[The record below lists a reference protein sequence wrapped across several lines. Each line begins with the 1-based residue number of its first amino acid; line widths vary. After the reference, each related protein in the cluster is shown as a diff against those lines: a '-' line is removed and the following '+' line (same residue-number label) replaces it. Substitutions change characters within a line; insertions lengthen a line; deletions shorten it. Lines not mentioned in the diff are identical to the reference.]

1 MLKKISVITINY
13 NNCKGLIKTYDSIR
27 MQLDLKTRVEW
38 IVIDGN
44 STDGS
49 IDFLNSISSEIDKL
63 IVEPDKGIYDAMN
76 KGLAAATGEYVW
88 FLNSGD
94 SFYNNLSLDRVCK
107 SIERSNADVLF
118 GDTMFV
124 SETGKKIGL
133 ISKLKPQ
140 RLPRKLTFNG
150 FKYGMNVCHQSVI
163 VKREI
168 SPEYNLD
175 YRLAADI
182 DWILE
187 ILKHNHSSKWV
198 GHTISNFEIGGSSY
212 QHTKKAWKERFQVF
226 SKHYGIVPNLI
237 NHVWIIIRRIIFDIK
252 IKVFNIK

>member
-13 NNCKGLIKTYDSIR
+13 NNCQGLIKTYDSLRI
-27 MQLDLKTRVEW
+27 QVDLKTRVEW
-38 IVIDGN
+38 IVVDGN

-49 IDFLNSISSEIDKL
+49 VDFLHSISSEIDKL
-63 IVEPDKGIYDAMN
+63 IVESDKGIYDAMN

-94 SFYNNLSLDRVCK
+94 SFYNNLSVDRVCQ
-107 SIERSNADVLF
+107 SIGRSNADVLF

-124 SETGKKIGL
+124 SETGKNIGL

-140 RLPRKLTFNG
+140 KLPRKLTFNG

-163 VKREI
+163 VRREI
-168 SPEYNLD
+168 CPKYNLD
-175 YRLAADI
+175 YKLASDI

-187 ILKHNHSSKWV
+187 ILKHNPSSKRV
-198 GHTISNFEIGGSSY
+198 EYTISNFEVGGSSY

-226 SKHYGIVPNLI
+226 SKHYGTLPNI
-237 NHVWIIIRRIIFDIK
+237 FNHIWIIIRRIIFDTK
-252 IKVFNIK
+252 IKVFHIK

>member
-1 MLKKISVITINY
+1 MHKKISVITINF
-13 NNCKGLIKTYDSIR
+13 NNCKGLKKTYDSLRI
-27 MQLDLKTRVEW
+27 QFELNARVEW
-38 IVIDGN
+38 IVVDGN

-63 IVEPDKGIYDAMN
+63 IVESDKGIYDAMN

-88 FLNSGD
+88 FMNSGD
-94 SFYNNLSLDRVCK
+94 SFYNDLSVDGVCNA
-107 SIERSNADVLF
+107 IERSNADIIF

-124 SETGKKIGL
+124 SESGKNIGL
-133 ISKLKPQ
+133 ISRLKPQ
-140 RLPRKLTFNG
+140 KLPRRLTFES
-150 FKYGMNVCHQSVI
+150 FKFGMNVCHQSLI
-163 VKREI
+163 VRREI
-168 SPEYNLD
+168 CPNYNLE
-175 YRLAADI
+175 YKLAADI

>member
-13 NNCKGLIKTYDSIR
+13 NNCRGLIKTYDSLR
-27 MQLDLKTRVEW
+27 VQEDLKTRVEW
-38 IVIDGN
+38 IVVDGN

-49 IDFLNSISSEIDKL
+49 VDFLKSISFDIDKL
-63 IVEPDKGIYDAMN
+63 TIESDKGIYDAMN

-94 SFYNNLSLDRVCK
+94 SFYNNLSVDRVCN
-107 SIERSNADVLF
+107 SIELSNADVLF

-124 SETGKKIGL
+124 SESGNIIGL

-140 RLPRKLTFNG
+140 RLPSKLTFNG

-168 SPEYNLD
+168 CPKYNLE
-175 YRLAADI
+175 YKLAADI

-187 ILKHNHSSKWV
+187 ILKHQPSSNRV
-198 GHTISNFEIGGSSY
+198 EYTLSNFEVGGSSY
-212 QHTKKAWKERFQVF
+212 QHTKKAWKERFKVF

-237 NHVWIIIRRIIFDIK
+237 NHVWIIVRRIIFDIK
-252 IKVFNIK
+252 IKVFNNK

>member
-1 MLKKISVITINY
+1 MLKKISVITINF
-13 NNCKGLIKTYDSIR
+13 NNCKGLIKTYDSLRI
-27 MQLDLKTRVEW
+27 QLDLKNRVEW
-38 IVIDGN
+38 IVVDGN

-63 IVEPDKGIYDAMN
+63 IIESDKGIYDAMN

-94 SFYNNLSLDRVCK
+94 SFYNNLSVDRVCN
-107 SIERSNADVLF
+107 SIDRSNADVLF

-140 RLPRKLTFNG
+140 KLPRKLTFES

-168 SPEYNLD
+168 CPPYNLK
-175 YRLAADI
+175 YKLAADI

-187 ILKHNHSSKWV
+187 ILKKTKSSKRV
-198 GHTISNFEIGGSSY
+198 EYTLSNFEVGGSSY
-212 QHTKKAWKERFQVF
+212 QHTKKAWKERFHVF
-226 SKHYGIVPNLI
+226 SKHYGIGPNLL
-237 NHVWIIIRRIIFDIK
+237 NHIWIIIRRIIFDIK
-252 IKVFNIK
+252 IKVFNSK

>member
-1 MLKKISVITINY
+1 MHKKISVITINF
-13 NNCKGLIKTYDSIR
+13 NNCKGLKKTYDSLRI
-27 MQLDLKTRVEW
+27 QFELNARVEW
-38 IVIDGN
+38 IVVDGN

-63 IVEPDKGIYDAMN
+63 IVESDKGIYDAMN

-88 FLNSGD
+88 FMNSGD
-94 SFYNNLSLDRVCK
+94 SFYNDLSVDGVCNA
-107 SIERSNADVLF
+107 IERSNADIIF

-124 SETGKKIGL
+124 SESGKNIGL
-133 ISKLKPQ
+133 ISRLKPQ
-140 RLPRKLTFNG
+140 KLPRRLTFES
-150 FKYGMNVCHQSVI
+150 FKFGMNVCHQSLI
-163 VKREI
+163 VRREI
-168 SPEYNLD
+168 CPNYNLE
-175 YRLAADI
+175 YKLAADI

-226 SKHYGIVPNLI
+226 SKHYGIVPNII
-237 NHVWIIIRRIIFDIK
+237 NHIWIIIRRILFDIK
-252 IKVFNIK
+252 INVFQIK

>member
-1 MLKKISVITINY
+1 MHKTISVITINF
-13 NNCKGLIKTYDSIR
+13 NNCKGLIKTYDSLRI
-27 MQLDLKTRVEW
+27 QLELKSRVEW
-38 IVIDGN
+38 IVVDGN

-49 IDFLNSISSEIDKL
+49 IEFLNSISSDIDKL
-63 IVEPDKGIYDAMN
+63 IIESDQGIYDAMN
-76 KGLAAATGEYVW
+76 KGLTSATGEYVW

-94 SFYNNLSLDRVCK
+94 SFYNNLSVDRVCN
-107 SIERSNADVLF
+107 SIGRTNADVLF

-140 RLPRKLTFNG
+140 KLPRKLTFAS

-168 SPEYNLD
+168 CPPYNLK
-175 YRLAADI
+175 YKLAADI
-182 DWILE
+182 EWILE
-187 ILKHNHSSKWV
+187 ILKKTKSSKRV
-198 GHTISNFEIGGSSY
+198 EYTLSNFEVGGSSY

-226 SKHYGIVPNLI
+226 SKHYGLGPNLL
-237 NHVWIIIRRIIFDIK
+237 NHLWIIIRRIIFDIK

>member
-1 MLKKISVITINY
+1 MLKKISVITINF
-13 NNCKGLIKTYDSIR
+13 NNCAGLIKTYDSLRI
-27 MQLDLKTRVEW
+27 QLDLKSRIEW
-38 IVIDGN
+38 IVVDGN

-49 IDFLNSISSEIDKL
+49 VDFLNSISAEIDNL
-63 IVEPDKGIYDAMN
+63 IIESDKGIYDAMN

-94 SFYNNLSLDRVCK
+94 SFYNNLSLDRVCQ
-107 SIERSNADVLF
+107 SIGRSNADVLF

-124 SETGKKIGL
+124 SETGKNIGL

-140 RLPRKLTFNG
+140 RLPRKLTFSG

-163 VKREI
+163 VRREI
-168 SPEYNLD
+168 CPNYNLD
-175 YRLAADI
+175 YKLAADI

-187 ILKHNHSSKWV
+187 ILKHNPSSKRV
-198 GHTISNFEIGGSSY
+198 DYTIANFEVGGSSY

>member
-1 MLKKISVITINY
+1 MHKKISVITINY
-13 NNCKGLIKTYDSIR
+13 NNCKGLIKTYDSLRI
-27 MQLDLKTRVEW
+27 QLDLKTNVEW
-38 IVIDGN
+38 IVVDGN

-49 IDFLNSISSEIDKL
+49 IDFLNSISLEIDNL
-63 IVEPDKGIYDAMN
+63 IVESDKGIYDAMN

-94 SFYNNLSLDRVCK
+94 SFYNNLSVDRVCQ
-107 SIERSNADVLF
+107 SIGRSNANVLF

-124 SETGKKIGL
+124 SETGKNIGL

-140 RLPRKLTFNG
+140 KFPRKLTFDG

-168 SPEYNLD
+168 CPQYNLE
-175 YRLAADI
+175 YKLAADI

-187 ILKHNHSSKWV
+187 ILKHSPSSKRV
-198 GHTISNFEIGGSSY
+198 EYTISNFEVGGSSY

-226 SKHYGIVPNLI
+226 SKHYGLVPNLI
-237 NHVWIIIRRIIFDIK
+237 NHLWIIIRRIIFDIK
-252 IKVFNIK
+252 IKVFKIK